1 VQTAEVSGLPLL
13 ILGQKGVLVMFSYA
27 GKKTIVTGA
36 GRGIGRATA
45 LAFAQ
50 QGADVALAART
61 TSELEAVAE
70 EIRQLGRQA
79 WVFPTDMSQLEQ
91 AQALIHAAKRAMGR
105 IDVLVNNAGGGSSIP
120 GGTGPLEQATPAA
133 FDAVYGLNV
142 RSPFFAA
149 QQAAAYM
156 REQGTGGSIVNIVS
170 IDGVFPAPGE
180 ALYGSAKAAL
190 VSLTETL
197 AVEYGTFNIRV
208 NAIAPSLIDT
218 KLVSRHLQTEAQR
231 LERAS
236 YFPINR
242 VGRPE
247 DVAAAVV
254 YLCSDEAGWVSG
266 VTLLVA
272 GGQQAP
278 SDIFRWVRRVNP
290 VPESAKM

>member
-1 VQTAEVSGLPLL
+1 
-13 ILGQKGVLVMFSYA
+13 MFSYT
-27 GKKTIVTGA
+27 GKKAVVTGA
-36 GRGIGRATA
+36 GRGIGRAR
-45 LAFAQ
+45 
-50 QGADVALAART
+50 QGADVALASRTAR
-61 TSELEAVAE
+61 ELEAVAE

-91 AQALIHAAKRAMGR
+91 ARTLVDATKRAMGR

-120 GGTGPLEQATPAA
+120 GAMGPLEQATPAT
-133 FDAVYGLNV
+133 FDAIYALNV

-156 REQGTGGSIVNIVS
+156 KEQGSGGSILNIVS

-190 VSLTETL
+190 ISLTETM
-197 AVEYGTFNIRV
+197 AVEFGTYGIRV

-218 KLVSRHLQTEAQR
+218 KLVSRALQTEEQR
-231 LERAS
+231 LDRAS

-242 VGRPE
+242 VGKPE
-247 DVAAAVV
+247 DIAAAAV
-254 YLCSDEAGWVSG
+254 YLCADEAEWVSG
-266 VTLLVA
+266 VTLVVA

-278 SDIFRWVRRVNP
+278 ADIFRWVRRVNP
-290 VPESAKM
+290 VPESAKI